1 MTLLEL
7 CYYKRDQILQD
18 SVNTLEK
25 ALLKHYKLLTTEQIK
40 FKMLNLF
47 HMLVKSIEI
56 NSSNEMMEYIEKV
69 SDIRHESGYELQEV
83 QTAINILEECMWEN
97 INKFVDED
105 LQISGIKQVTRLLS
119 KAKEELADEYS
130 LLRK

>member
-1 MTLLEL
+1 
-7 CYYKRDQILQD
+7 
-18 SVNTLEK
+18 
-25 ALLKHYKLLTTEQIK
+25 
-40 FKMLNLF
+40 
-47 HMLVKSIEI
+47 I
-56 NSSNEMMEYIEKV
+56 NSSDEMMEYIEKV
-69 SDIRHESGYELQEV
+69 SDLRHESGYELQEV

-97 INKFVDED
+97 INKVVDED